1 MFVNRTIPLA
11 LMLFLGAFHFTTSK
25 RRKCEKIKIP
35 MCQSIGYNLTYM
47 PNMFNHDTQE
57 EAALEVHQYWPL
69 VATNCSPD
77 LKLFLCSLYA
87 PMCKTIFTDEVLPC
101 RSLCRRAKKGC
112 APLLRQNGFSW
123 PEKMWCRNFPKDGG
137 DRLCLKGMNRP
148 LLNHTST
155 TKRPTY
161 LSQSPPCPKIIHE
174 NLAITSGVLDDSPKP
189 LLVFNFILLA
199 AILDI
204 GRIPF

>member
-1 MFVNRTIPLA
+1 MFVNRAMPLA
-11 LMLFLGAFHFTTSK
+11 LMLFLGAFHIATSK

-35 MCQSIGYNLTYM
+35 MCQSIGYNLTYL

-57 EAALEVHQYWPL
+57 EAELEVHQYWPL
-69 VATNCSPD
+69 IGFKCSPD

-87 PMCKTIFTDEVLPC
+87 PMCKTNFKDEVLPC
-101 RSLCRRAKKGC
+101 RSLCRRARKGC
-112 APLLRQNGFSW
+112 APVMRQYGFSW
-123 PEKMWCRNFPKDGG
+123 PIAMRCRNFPKDGG
-137 DRLCLKGMNRP
+137 DRLCSKGINRP

-161 LSQSPPCPKIIHE
+161 LSQSPTCAKIIHE
-174 NLAITSGVLDDSPKP
+174 NLAITSGVLGDSPKP

-199 AILDI
+199 AILAI
-204 GRIPF
+204 GQIPF